1 MRILLYSDYPALFN
15 ALQEESK
22 RYTGIELLQVNPS
35 TEILTLPDFNFLVLA
50 PLAASHE
57 LGATPCNASQLD
69 AWQEKTTA
77 LVDLCALRQSQLTLL
92 SSAGVFS
99 HHQTSASEL
108 DTPDS
113 VTPLAKSLL
122 MLEKTVAQ
130 LPQAIILRTPPSLNA
145 EIVEIGV
152 RANLKTQIVSD
163 PNFAANFRGTQPL
176 SDLARVLLGIWL
188 QLDAGAKASGLFHY
202 AGSGALSDAALL
214 EPLSLTTQH
223 IMNVF
228 GIHPRAWR
236 EGLPALLESL
246 KESTKNAAT

>member
-77 LVDLCALRQSQLTLL
+77 LVDLCRLRQSQLTLL

-145 EIVEIGV
+145 EIGV

-163 PNFAANFRGTQPL
+163 PNFRGTQPL